1 MNNRTPVQTLLL
13 VAGALLLL
21 GGLVCVVAG
30 FGSFAGTDPASDD
43 GSSMMLFAAG
53 GFAAVVG
60 FGIIAFTRAAILTR
74 NGAYARVTI
83 EQGMAPPQGRSQASS
98 ARFCSSCGRP
108 VASTARFCE
117 SCGHAVG

>member
-13 VAGALLLL
+13 AAGTLVLL
-21 GGLVCVVAG
+21 GGLVCVVSGFAG
-30 FGSFAGTDPASDD
+30 FASSDPASGGD
-43 GSSMMLFAAG
+43 SSMMLFAAG

-83 EQGMAPPQGRSQASS
+83 EQGMAPPQEPGG
-98 ARFCSSCGRP
+98 RFCSACGRP